1 MEHWTGRTN
10 TIRSTDCSLLYFR
23 RSLFILLQGWN
34 IGQGGPTLLDL
45 QIVANCTLEEAS
57 LFFTAIA
64 TGYLVSAFVVS
75 VTFDRFDK
83 FLHIIFGNIGVAAV
97 MATIPWSS
105 YYELMLTMHVLKG
118 FTCGFADAG
127 KFCRNL

>member
-1 MEHWTGRTN
+1 M
-10 TIRSTDCSLLYFR
+10 
-23 RSLFILLQGWN
+23 LQGWN

-45 QIVANCTLEEAS
+45 QIVAYCTLEEAS

-105 YYELMLTMHVLKG
+105 YYELMFTMHVLKG

-127 KFCRNL
+127 KICRNL